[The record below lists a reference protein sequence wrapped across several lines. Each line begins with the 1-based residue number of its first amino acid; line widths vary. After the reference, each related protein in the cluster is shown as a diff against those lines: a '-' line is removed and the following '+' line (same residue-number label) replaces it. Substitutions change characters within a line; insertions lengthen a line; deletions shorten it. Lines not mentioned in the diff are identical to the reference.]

1 MAANSEDVRGLHL
14 EAESYEELVNE
25 LRDIGSYLLR
35 KNHGLTEEELLNVV
49 IIFKLD
55 SRQEPLQSDVE
66 IGIKILWS
74 AVKILNHCLWRLL
87 HD

>member
-49 IIFKLD
+49 TIFKLD

-66 IGIKILWS
+66 NRYQDTLVSRKIFESLPL
-74 AVKILNHCLWRLL
+74 AAFA
-87 HD
+87 